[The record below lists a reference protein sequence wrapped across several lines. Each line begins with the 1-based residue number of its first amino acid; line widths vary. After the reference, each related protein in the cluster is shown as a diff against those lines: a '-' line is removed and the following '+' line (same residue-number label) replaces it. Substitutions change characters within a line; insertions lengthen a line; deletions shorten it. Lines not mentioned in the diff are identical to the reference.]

1 MLTDNQLR
9 NLQNE
14 LIDIYSKL
22 EIELIISVA
31 KRLNTYDTVGG
42 TLEWQLRK
50 LSELNVLNK
59 DLLSLISKYSN
70 KTQKAIEDM
79 LKQAMLANLD
89 REYINQAF
97 KEGLTTIDFLSLSK
111 SPVFKRVLE
120 SSVYDLSEHLSLINT
135 KALESA
141 KQSYIKSLNRAY
153 VEAETGVFS
162 LNEAVAR
169 GIKEMAKKG
178 FKGATYESG
187 RSIGIE
193 AAVRRDTLSAIISN
207 VNKNAIE
214 SSKILNTNYV
224 EVSKHLGARVS
235 ENKIANHAGWQG
247 KVYQIEGSS
256 EEYGNLEEETG
267 YGTIEG
273 LGGANCRHRTFPF
286 FPGLSVEKKTTIDPE
301 KNEEVYK
308 ATQRLRALEREFR
321 ANKKVW
327 YACKET
333 GDKTTKKKCENKA
346 KEILN
351 KIKQIEK
358 EYPDIGS
365 NSSRTLVLEDLKC

>member
-31 KRLNTYDTVGG
+31 KRLNTYDTVDG

-50 LSELNVLNK
+50 LSEMNVLNK

-89 REYINQAF
+89 REYLNQAF
-97 KEGLTTIDFLSLSK
+97 KEGLTTIDYTSLTN
-111 SPVFKRVLE
+111 SPIFKRVLE
-120 SSVYDLSEHLSLINT
+120 SSVYELSEHLSFINT

-141 KQSYIKSLNRAY
+141 KQSYIKTINRAY

-214 SSKILNTNYV
+214 SAKKLNTNYV

-235 ENKIANHAGWQG
+235 TNKIANHAGWQG

-256 EEYGNLEEETG
+256 DKYGNLVEETG

-273 LGGANCRHRTFPF
+273 LGGVNCRHRVYPF
-286 FPGLSVEKKTTIDPE
+286 FPGLSVEKTTSINQE
-301 KNEEVYK
+301 ENEEVYN

-321 ANKKVW
+321 ANKREW
-327 YACKET
+327 YATKET
-333 GDKTTKKKCENKA
+333 GDKATKKKCENKA
-346 KEILN
+346 KDILN
-351 KIKQIEK
+351 KIKQIEN

-365 NSSRTLVLEDLKC
+365 NSSRTLVLEDLR

>member
-31 KRLNTYDTVGG
+31 KRLNTYDTVDG

-79 LKQAMLANLD
+79 LKQAMFANLD

-97 KEGLTTIDFLSLSK
+97 KEGLTTIDYSSLSN
-111 SPVFKRVLE
+111 SPIFKRVLE
-120 SSVYDLSEHLSLINT
+120 SSVYDLSEHLSFINT

-141 KQSYIKSLNRAY
+141 KQSYIKTINRAY

-214 SSKILNTNYV
+214 SAKKLNTNYV

-273 LGGANCRHRTFPF
+273 LGGVNCRHRAYPF

-308 ATQRLRALEREFR
+308 ATQRLRALERDFR

-351 KIKQIEK
+351 KIKQIEN